1 MVNCLFCRMVTG
13 EVPADIVA
21 DDERTLA
28 FRDINPQAPVHVLVI
43 PKQHHPDVAT
53 LAASD
58 PQTLAALHA
67 LAVRVAADEGVAE
80 AGWRLVCNTGAGAGQ
95 SVFHVHGHVLG
106 GRPFGWPPG

>member
-1 MVNCLFCRMVTG
+1 MVDCLFCRMVTG
-13 EVPADIVA
+13 EMPADIVA

-80 AGWRLVCNTGAGAGQ
+80 AGWRLVFNTGAGAGQ

-106 GRPFGWPPG
+106 GRPFRWPPG

>member
-1 MVNCLFCRMVTG
+1 MVDCLFCRMVTG
-13 EVPADIVA
+13 EVLADIVA

-80 AGWRLVCNTGAGAGQ
+80 AGWRLVFNTGAGAGQ